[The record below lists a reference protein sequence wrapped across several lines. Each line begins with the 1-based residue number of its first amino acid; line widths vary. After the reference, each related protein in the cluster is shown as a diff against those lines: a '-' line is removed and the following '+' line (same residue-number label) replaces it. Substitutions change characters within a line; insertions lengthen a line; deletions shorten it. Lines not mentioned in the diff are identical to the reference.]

1 MFMSLGHDEYTM
13 TFSKIQTNVL
23 ILLTLVFCSVMVVTK
38 MTNAME
44 NVDKSTSFENDGY
57 VKFHPSSAVN
67 TTRVSQHKINIQDTH
82 PAKRIAY
89 LLTANVSSE
98 RTRHSMKTLE
108 IAGFSVVLSLCE
120 VVRAV
125 ESGMVWSNKDTFIRI
140 IKHYIQNNSTEWL
153 YLFEDDIDVLTN
165 TSIHDIEQNISE
177 STLFTYLGICA
188 PQTTPSGGRCGRC
201 AHAMGFSYAG
211 AREVLLFNTMNKH
224 KLCTGNIPLD
234 EPYFDV
240 VVEGWCLL
248 KGGFSVAHLE
258 LESPQDHRHNG
269 LFFQDRGKFKSIID
283 N

>member
-1 MFMSLGHDEYTM
+1 MI
-13 TFSKIQTNVL
+13 FSKIKTNVL
-23 ILLTLVFCSVMVVTK
+23 ILLIVVVCSVMVVTK
-38 MTNAME
+38 MTNTMKNAA
-44 NVDKSTSFENDGY
+44 KSTSFEHDGY
-57 VKFHPSSAVN
+57 VKFHPSIAVN
-67 TTRVSQHKINIQDTH
+67 MTRASQHNINIQDTH
-82 PAKRIAY
+82 PAKKIAY
-89 LLTANVSSE
+89 LLTANVNSE
-98 RTRHSMKTLE
+98 RTMHSMKTLE

-125 ESGMVWSNKDTFIRI
+125 ESGMVWSNKETFIRI
-140 IKHYIQNNSTEWL
+140 IKHYIQSNSTDWL

-165 TSIHDIEQNISE
+165 TTIQDIEQNISE

-188 PQTTPSGGRCGRC
+188 PQTTPSGGICGRC

-211 AREVLLFNTMNKH
+211 ARDVLLFKMVSKR

-234 EPYFDV
+234 EPFFDV
-240 VVEGWCLL
+240 VVEGRCLL
-248 KGGFSVAHLE
+248 KGGFSVVHLE